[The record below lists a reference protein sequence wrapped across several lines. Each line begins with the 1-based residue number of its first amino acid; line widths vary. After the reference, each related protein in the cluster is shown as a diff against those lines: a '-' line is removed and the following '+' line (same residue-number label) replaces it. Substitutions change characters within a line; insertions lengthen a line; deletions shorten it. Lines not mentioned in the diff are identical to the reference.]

1 MGGVMKILVVDD
13 DINQIRLVRE
23 RFTKQGHE
31 VLEAINGEEGLE
43 VALVEKPD
51 VILLDVMMPVMN
63 GWELCKYLRN
73 KREFDDVAIIMLTAI
88 GPNLNEMTSPLY
100 GADDY
105 VDKPFLFSELEE
117 KMQKSVS
124 TRKRK

>member
-1 MGGVMKILVVDD
+1 MKILVVDD
-13 DINQIRLVRE
+13 DINQIRLIKE
-23 RFTKQGHE
+23 RFTKLGNE

-73 KREFDDVAIIMLTAI
+73 KREFDNTGIIMLTAI

-100 GADDY
+100 GADDFI
-105 VDKPFLFSELEE
+105 DKPFIFSELEE
-117 KMQKSVS
+117 KIEKVVE
-124 TRKRK
+124 KRKVQ

>member
-1 MGGVMKILVVDD
+1 MRILVVDD
-13 DINQIRLVRE
+13 DIHQIRLIRD
-23 RFTKQGHE
+23 RFTKQGHK
-31 VLEAINGEEGLE
+31 VFEAINGEEGLE

-51 VILLDVMMPVMN
+51 IILLDVMMPVMN

-73 KREFDDVAIIMLTAI
+73 KREFDEVGIIMLTAI

-105 VDKPFLFSELEE
+105 VDKPFLFAELEE
-117 KMQKSVS
+117 KIQKVLK
-124 TRKRK
+124 KRKKLQEAD

>member
-1 MGGVMKILVVDD
+1 MKLLVVDD

-23 RFTKQGHE
+23 RFTKQGHQ

-73 KREFDDVAIIMLTAI
+73 RREFDDVGIIMLTAI

-100 GADDY
+100 GADDF
-105 VDKPFLFSELEE
+105 VDKPFLFTDLEE
-117 KMQKSVS
+117 KIEKVMAKR
-124 TRKRK
+124 RKEAE

>member
-1 MGGVMKILVVDD
+1 MRILVVDD
-13 DINQIRLVRE
+13 DINQIRLIRE
-23 RFTKQGHE
+23 RYSRQGNQ
-31 VLEAINGEEGLE
+31 VFEAINGEEGME

-73 KREFDDVAIIMLTAI
+73 KREFDETGIIMLTAI

-100 GADDY
+100 GADDF
-105 VDKPFLFSELEE
+105 VDKPFLFSELDE
-117 KMQKSVS
+117 KIEKVLEKRRKKEKS
-124 TRKRK
+124 

>member
-1 MGGVMKILVVDD
+1 MRLLVVDD
-13 DINQIRLVRE
+13 DINQIRLIRE
-23 RFTKQGHE
+23 RFTKKGHE

-43 VALVEKPD
+43 VALAEKPE

-73 KREFDDVAIIMLTAI
+73 KREFDHVVIIMLTAI

-100 GADDY
+100 GADDF
-105 VDKPFLFSELEE
+105 VDKPFVFAELEE
-117 KMQKSVS
+117 KIEAALV
-124 TRKRK
+124 KRT

>member
-1 MGGVMKILVVDD
+1 MKILVVDD
-13 DINQIRLVRE
+13 DINQIRLIRE
-23 RFTKQGHE
+23 RFSKKGHQ

-43 VALVEKPD
+43 VALADKPD
-51 VILLDVMMPVMN
+51 LILLDVMMPVMN

-73 KREFDDVAIIMLTAI
+73 RREFDDVGIIMLTAI

-117 KMQKSVS
+117 KMEKVLQERGD
-124 TRKRK
+124 RK

>member
-1 MGGVMKILVVDD
+1 MRILVVDD
-13 DINQIRLVRE
+13 DINQIRLIRE

-73 KREFDDVAIIMLTAI
+73 KREFDATGIIMLTAI

-117 KMQKSVS
+117 KIQEAMAKR
-124 TRKRK
+124 RKPEES

>member
-1 MGGVMKILVVDD
+1 MRLLVVDD
-13 DINQIRLVRE
+13 DINQIRLIRE
-23 RFTKQGHE
+23 RFTKKGHE

-43 VALVEKPD
+43 VALAEKPE

-73 KREFDDVAIIMLTAI
+73 KREFDKVVIIMLTAI

-100 GADDY
+100 GADDF
-105 VDKPFLFSELEE
+105 VDKPFVFAELEE
-117 KMQKSVS
+117 KIE
-124 TRKRK
+124 TALAKRA

>member
-1 MGGVMKILVVDD
+1 MRLLVVDD
-13 DINQIRLVRE
+13 DINQIRLIRE

-43 VALVEKPD
+43 VALSERPD

-73 KREFDDVAIIMLTAI
+73 KREFDEVAIIMLTAI

-100 GADDY
+100 GADDF
-105 VDKPFLFSELEE
+105 VDKPFIFGELEE
-117 KMQKSVS
+117 KITGAMK
-124 TRKRK
+124 KRKKSD

>member
-1 MGGVMKILVVDD
+1 MKLLVVDD
-13 DINQIRLVRE
+13 DINQIRLIRE
-23 RFTKQGHE
+23 RFTKKGHQ

-43 VALVEKPD
+43 VAITEQPD

-73 KREFDDVAIIMLTAI
+73 KREFDGTAIIMLTAI

-105 VDKPFLFSELEE
+105 VDKPFLFTELEE
-117 KMQKSVS
+117 KVEVALKKREKS
-124 TRKRK
+124 

>member
-1 MGGVMKILVVDD
+1 MKLLVVDD
-13 DINQIRLVRE
+13 DINQIRLIRE
-23 RFTKQGHE
+23 RFTKKGHQ

-43 VALVEKPD
+43 VAITEQPD

-73 KREFDDVAIIMLTAI
+73 KREFDDTAIIMLTAI

-117 KMQKSVS
+117 RVETALK
-124 TRKRK
+124 KRGKV

>member
-1 MGGVMKILVVDD
+1 MKILVVDD
-13 DINQIRLVRE
+13 DINQIRLIRE
-23 RFTKQGHE
+23 RFTRHGHQ

-43 VALVEKPD
+43 VALTEKPD
-51 VILLDVMMPVMN
+51 IILLDVMMPVMN

-73 KREFDDVAIIMLTAI
+73 KREFDATGIIMLTAI

-100 GADDY
+100 GADDF

-117 KMQKSVS
+117 KIDRVMK
-124 TRKRK
+124 KRQSSLH

>member
-1 MGGVMKILVVDD
+1 MKLLVVDD
-13 DINQIRLVRE
+13 NINQIRLIRE
-23 RFTKQGHE
+23 RFTKKGHQ
-31 VLEAINGEEGLE
+31 VLEAINGEEGME
-43 VALVEKPD
+43 VAITEQPD

-73 KREFDDVAIIMLTAI
+73 KREFDGTAIIMLTAI

-105 VDKPFLFSELEE
+105 VDKPFLFTELEE
-117 KMQKSVS
+117 KVEVALKKRGKS
-124 TRKRK
+124 

>member
-1 MGGVMKILVVDD
+1 MKILVVDD
-13 DINQIRLVRE
+13 DINQIRLIRE
-23 RFTKQGHE
+23 RFSKKGHQ

-43 VALVEKPD
+43 VALADKPD
-51 VILLDVMMPVMN
+51 LILLDVMMPVMN

-73 KREFDDVAIIMLTAI
+73 RREFDDVGIIMLTAI
-88 GPNLNEMTSPLY
+88 GPNLNEMTSPLD

-117 KMQKSVS
+117 KMEKVLQERGD
-124 TRKRK
+124 RK

>member
-1 MGGVMKILVVDD
+1 MKLLVVDD
-13 DINQIRLVRE
+13 DINQIRLIRE
-23 RFTKQGHE
+23 RFTKKGHQ
-31 VLEAINGEEGLE
+31 VLEAINGEEGME
-43 VALVEKPD
+43 VAITEQPD

-73 KREFDDVAIIMLTAI
+73 KREFDGTAIIMLTAI

-105 VDKPFLFSELEE
+105 VDKPFLFTELEE
-117 KMQKSVS
+117 KVEVALKKRGKS
-124 TRKRK
+124 